1 MKRITELLERL
12 NNAKNHTHKFVIHS
26 DSSGSI
32 REDASHLWVLDFL
45 DHKDMCRKLDKLD
58 ASLTETKPND
68 WTL

>member
-1 MKRITELLERL
+1 MKRITELLEKL

-32 REDASHLWVLDFL
+32 REDATKLWVLAFL
-45 DHKDMCRKLDKLD
+45 DYNDMCRKLDKLD
-58 ASLTETKPND
+58 ATLTETKSND